1 VRELSPPTARRDCFV
16 DKPPVDSAPLAR
28 DDSAMARHF
37 TCDPFHV
44 LQAPPTANRRE
55 LDGAAAELLA
65 ALASGVPGAHR
76 YPTPLGERARDSE
89 LVNAAALEL
98 RDRESRVVHEVWA
111 KLPVRSRAVAPP
123 AAPAPWLGGE
133 RALGWRSR

>member
-1 VRELSPPTARRDCFV
+1 M

-65 ALASGVPGAHR
+65 ALARGVPGAHH
-76 YPTPLGERARDSE
+76 YPTPLGERARDPD
-89 LVNAAALEL
+89 LVNAAADEL
-98 RDRESRVVHEVWA
+98 RDRERRIVHEVWA

-123 AAPAPWLGGE
+123 TAPAPWLGGE